1 MDKFLTKEAL
11 ERVKQRYKK
20 FVAVVSIG
28 LAGGIVQLGRR
39 FYESGGLPSDWYLI
53 PLVGLVYPVGFG
65 VLCLWEI
72 VKSKRA
78 KVVLENKPWHIYT
91 PSVQLA
97 LFFFII
103 IPIFLVFLML
113 WL

>member
-11 ERVKQRYKK
+11 ERVKQRATR
-20 FVAVVSIG
+20 FASVVS
-28 LAGGIVQLGRR
+28 LAFIAEFGAR
-39 FYESGGLPSDWYLI
+39 FFKAGGLPSDWYIIILYLI
-53 PLVGLVYPVGFG
+53 LSYPACFG